1 MQEHVRIGLGLFDSD
16 IGRKKADGKE
26 IQRWLGH
33 LITLIAIKLLVWY
46 RVVIIK
52 GAGANFKV
60 TLVKAY
66 TIGRYRLKPTQA
78 FNTSWMWP
86 LGCTL
91 STMSIRREGRGAF
104 TKFHEAYLA
113 YHLSF

>member
-16 IGRKKADGKE
+16 IGRKKADGKEIQE

-91 STMSIRREGRGAF
+91 STMSIRRDRGEGDF
-104 TKFHEAYLA
+104 Y
-113 YHLSF
+113 